1 VPCAAIIEYLR
12 GEVVG
17 PAHHG
22 LSGLILTDV
31 LPSLVQAREI
41 ATLLACPDCFARS
54 TGFVSYEAREL
65 VSLLFAR
72 CTHCG
77 GPVALFFST
86 DTSVEG
92 TGLVMVGAPTSREY
106 RRQIAGLVCSCG
118 ERLQQSEPDVTL
130 PRRSS
135 AAPFIFRCSHCA
147 SARIIGF
154 RETPRYYCAHDVRL
168 ARQVRAEVA
177 EASVV
182 FSATAAETFLQK
194 ALLLHASLSAP
205 AAEVPNVNFQGVED
219 ANRAYA
225 EAFGI
230 SLKDIA
236 GELWQPLSN
245 AFQLREWILHNSA
258 HDNDSNPFEVTVEY
272 ADAIDDAIEQFL
284 SAVDLALRKQCVY

>member
-1 VPCAAIIEYLR
+1 MPCAAILDYLR
-12 GEVVG
+12 GETAG
-17 PAHHG
+17 PTHHG
-22 LSGLILTDV
+22 LSGLLLTDV
-31 LPSLVQAREI
+31 LPSLAQAREI
-41 ATLLACPDCFARS
+41 AALLACPQCFARS
-54 TGFVSYEAREL
+54 TGFVSYEARVL

-77 GPVALFFST
+77 APVTLFFST

-106 RRQIAGLVCSCG
+106 RRQIAELSCSCG
-118 ERLQQSEPDVTL
+118 ERLQQSEPDSVL

-135 AAPFIFRCSHCA
+135 AAPFIFRCSHCG

-182 FSATAAETFLQK
+182 FSVTAAETFLQK
-194 ALLLHASLSAP
+194 ALLLRASSEVP
-205 AAEVPNVNFQGVED
+205 ATEVPNVPLQSVED
-219 ANRAYA
+219 ANRVYA

-230 SLKDIA
+230 SLLDIA
-236 GELWQPLSN
+236 GELWEPLCK
-245 AFQLREWILHNSA
+245 AFQWREWILHNSA
-258 HDNDSNPFEVTVEY
+258 HDSDANPFEVTVEY
-272 ADAIDDAIEQFL
+272 ADAVDDAVERFL